1 MSTSAEDPGGSRL
14 ATYRVE
20 NLGDGIFAIAMTLL
34 ILEFHVP
41 QLGGPSVSRALAQA
55 LIEMWPVLI
64 CYAMSFLILGVLWI
78 GHHNQFHFIRRTDRL
93 MLWINL
99 AFLMSIA
106 FIPFS
111 TGLLGRYP
119 AERLTIEVYGTNL
132 ALSGLT
138 LYGHWRYAV
147 RRGLTDRLDDYVD
160 KTTGRRVLWGS
171 AAYIVGMVIGLALPR
186 WALFVF
192 AAIPFIYIPGGRIDR
207 YCIAGGR

>member
-119 AERLTIEVYGTNL
+119 AERLTI
-132 ALSGLT
+132 
-138 LYGHWRYAV
+138 
-147 RRGLTDRLDDYVD
+147 RLDDYVD

-207 YCIAGGR
+207 YWIAGGR